1 MKKSD
6 ITVILSILILIAV
19 SFLIKSSMNKGEAAY
34 VVINLAGEEY
44 GRYDLHKDAT
54 IELDKNTVVIESE
67 KVYMKDSNC
76 PDHLCESQGAISKS
90 GESIVCLPNKVSVL
104 IEGESDPIS
113 KTDFK
118 LGTIVSVKI
127 YDSSD
132 EKILDGCME
141 ICDKYEAVCSRTSQ
155 SSELY
160 KLNHRL
166 ISANADGSYTV
177 SDELY
182 EMLEEG
188 LSYSKMSDGAFDI
201 SIGSLTTLWNF
212 TDSCDN
218 TVPSSADID
227 KALASVSYKNIRLD
241 SDNRVFIDDPDTMI
255 DMGGFAKGY
264 IGDRICDYL
273 KEQGINRAII
283 ALGGD
288 NICLGS
294 DYTIGIQKPF
304 APQGELADKV
314 SVTDAAIVTSG
325 IYERYFEEDG
335 RMYHHILDPH
345 TGYPYDNDLVSVSVL
360 GKTGSESD
368 FLATYLFSMGY
379 EQAKKYAADN
389 SIEVILIDDS
399 NNIFKN
405 IK

>member
-54 IELDKNTVVIESE
+54 IELDKNTVVIENN
-67 KVYMKDSNC
+67 KVYMKDSDC
-76 PDHLCESQGAISKS
+76 PDHLCESQGPISKS

-166 ISANADGSYTV
+166 ISVNSDGSYTV

-182 EMLEEG
+182 EMIEEG
-188 LSYSKMSDGAFDI
+188 LSYSEMSDGAFDI

-241 SDNRVFIDDPDTMI
+241 SDNRVFIDNPDTMI

-273 KEQGINRAII
+273 KEQGINRAIV

-288 NICLGS
+288 NICLGA

-325 IYERYFEEDG
+325 IYERYFEENG
-335 RMYHHILDPH
+335 HLYHHILDPH

-368 FLATYLFSMGY
+368 FLATYLFSMGF
-379 EQAKKYAADN
+379 EGAKEYAIN
-389 SIEVILIDDS
+389 NKLEVLLIDASGD
-399 NNIFKN
+399 IFKN
-405 IK
+405 VQ